1 MQEGRKPKGKNN
13 KRTAGALQNA
23 RRASSGTAFGLLS
36 DAWCTVMKSEVHM
49 PSYVVLVS
57 LLFLLGCATHSSN
70 VPQEDKSTGVPQA
83 PNGPLSSASVPGE
96 KSDLDKL
103 ADLWRTR
110 SEKTPSSDYP
120 IGPGDVLE
128 ISVPAMEELKD
139 RTVRV
144 TAEGTIL
151 LPFIGRVQ
159 AEGLTEGELAEQ
171 LRPRLKE
178 YLRNP
183 RVFIFVKEYNSR
195 QVAVLGAVV
204 RPGLYNLTSGSEN
217 IFDMISR
224 AGGIL
229 PDAEPRI
236 YLIPTEPLKG
246 DAAKEVVSTL
256 PIALRPK
263 DPASPILRKTEP
275 ILIDV
280 KELSYGGHQ
289 VYLSLPVRPGDTI
302 MVPGGAQVLV
312 DGWVDKPGAYKMTP
326 GLTVS
331 GAVAAA
337 GGALFAADRSTVTV
351 IRPNRDGKRISLAA
365 DLDKIKNGEMS
376 DIGLQGGDIVQV
388 SSSTAKL
395 VPWGIYEFFKDLVR
409 VGIGSSFR

>member
-1 MQEGRKPKGKNN
+1 MNLKNHFSWCVFVSIF
-13 KRTAGALQNA
+13 L
-23 RRASSGTAFGLLS
+23 GL
-36 DAWCTVMKSEVHM
+36 V
-49 PSYVVLVS
+49 
-57 LLFLLGCATHSSN
+57 GCATQSPNST
-70 VPQEDKSTGVPQA
+70 QEDKSIGVPQSS
-83 PNGPLSSASVPGE
+83 NGAFSSASLPGE

-120 IGPGDVLE
+120 IGQGDVLQ
-128 ISVPAMEELKD
+128 ISVPAMEEIKD
-139 RTVRV
+139 RDVRV
-144 TAEGTIL
+144 TADGTIS

-159 AEGLTEGELAEQ
+159 AAGLTEAELAEQ
-171 LRPRLKE
+171 LLPRLKD

-246 DAAKEVVSTL
+246 AAAKEVVSTL
-256 PIALRPK
+256 PVALLPK
-263 DPASPILRKTEP
+263 DPASPILKKTEP
-275 ILIDV
+275 IMIDV

-312 DGWVDKPGAYKMTP
+312 DGWVDKPGAFKMTP

-337 GGALFAADRSTVTV
+337 GGVLFAADTSTVRV
-351 IRPNRDGKRISLAA
+351 IRPNRDGKNFSLTA
-365 DLDKIKNGEMS
+365 DLEKIKNGEVS

-388 SSSTAKL
+388 PSSIAKL
-395 VPWGIYEFFKDLVR
+395 VPYGIYGLFKDVIR
-409 VGIGSSFR
+409 VGVGGNIR